1 MEAILLY
8 IVDNKY
14 EILCNICKFHTFCIA
29 FSFKLN
35 LPYPPKPSPLYV
47 ESAKSMMTI
56 QFLDLNASRLSW
68 SVKLY
73 KLKRINWHIESF
85 LLVRTLNIM

>member
-8 IVDNKY
+8 IVDDKY

-35 LPYPPKPSPLYV
+35 LPFPPNLVHNKLKV
-47 ESAKSMMTI
+47 QKSMMTI

-68 SVKLY
+68 SVNLY

-85 LLVRTLNIM
+85 LLVLTLNIM

>member
-8 IVDNKY
+8 IVEDKY

-35 LPYPPKPSPLYV
+35 LPFPPNLV
-47 ESAKSMMTI
+47 H
-56 QFLDLNASRLSW
+56 N
-68 SVKLY
+68 
-73 KLKRINWHIESF
+73 KLKVQNQ
-85 LLVRTLNIM
+85 